1 MIKVIVLSP
10 HTLSI
15 ASIIIQT
22 EWTSTD
28 KVRQELSTV
37 TLDRNL
43 QENGFKNILCKIS
56 KI

>member
-22 EWTSTD
+22 EWASTD
-28 KVRQELSTV
+28 QVRQLLSTEP
-37 TLDRNL
+37 LDENL
-43 QENGFKNILCKIS
+43 QENGLKNILCKIS